1 MSMFSGFFRSRDKPT
16 NSINGNGYRF
26 LFGGSTS
33 GKSVNERSA
42 MQMTAVYACVRILSE
57 SIAGLPLHLY
67 QYKDGGSKEKA
78 LEHPLYRILHDE
90 PNPEMTSFV
99 FRETLMTHLLLWGN
113 AYAQII
119 RNGKGQVV
127 GLYPLMPNR
136 MRVDRDEHGHLYY
149 QYQMQDSDAPT
160 MKNGTVNLKPSDVL
174 HVPGLG
180 FDGLVGYSPIAMAK
194 NAIGMAIA
202 CEEYG
207 AKFFANGA
215 TPGGLLEFPGTVKN
229 PDAIR
234 ESWNKCFSG
243 SNSHKIA
250 ILEEGMKYT
259 PISISPEQ
267 AQFLETRKFQI
278 DEIARI
284 FRVPPHMVGDLE
296 KSSFSNIEQQSL
308 EFVKYTLE
316 PWIVRWEQALNRALL
331 SDSEKSAYF
340 VKFNVDGL
348 LRGDY
353 QSRMNG
359 YATAR
364 QNGWMSANDIRELEN
379 LDRIPP
385 ELGGD
390 LYLIN
395 GNMTKL
401 EDAGIF
407 AATTAAGK
415 EEGSNEEVLEVEK
428 QDGDKSGDSGNSDGE
443 DSVSKRNN
451 RRGKLV

>member
-1 MSMFSGFFRSRDKPT
+1 MGIFSGLFRSRDKPQDRT
-16 NSINGNGYRF
+16 AGSGYAF
-26 LFGGSTS
+26 YFGGTTS
-33 GKSVNERSA
+33 GKAVTERSA
-42 MQMTAVYACVRILSE
+42 MQMTAVYSCVRILAE
-57 SIAGLPLHLY
+57 AVAGLPLHLY
-67 QYKDGGSKEKA
+67 RYKEDGGKEKA
-78 LEHPLYRILHDE
+78 LDHPLYLLLHDE
-90 PNPEMTSFV
+90 PNPEMSSFV

-119 RNGKGQVV
+119 RNGKGEVIA
-127 GLYPLMPNR
+127 LYPLMPNR
-136 MRVDRDEHGHLYY
+136 MVVDRDIHGQLYY
-149 QYQMQDSDAPT
+149 QYTRSTEEAPT
-160 MKNGTVNLKPSDVL
+160 MKGVTVNLPPSDVL
-174 HVPGLG
+174 HIPGLG

-215 TPGGLLEFPGTVKN
+215 APGGVLEHPGTIKDPQRV
-229 PDAIR
+229 R
-234 ESWNKCFSG
+234 ESWQSTFGGSG
-243 SNSHKIA
+243 NSNKIA
-250 ILEEGMKYT
+250 VLEEGMKYT
-259 PISISPEQ
+259 PIGISPEQ

-278 DEIARI
+278 NEIARI

-316 PWIVRWEQALNRALL
+316 PWLVRWEQSIQRILL
-331 SDSEKSAYF
+331 SPEEKKSYF
-340 VKFNVDGL
+340 AKFNVEGL

-353 QSRMNG
+353 ASRMTG

-379 LDRIPP
+379 MDRIPA
-385 ELGGD
+385 EEGGD

-395 GNMTKL
+395 GNML
-401 EDAGIF
+401 PLRNAGAF
-407 AATTAAGK
+407 ADTQTGK
-415 EEGSNEEVLEVEK
+415 EENPDEEVLEVEEPGG
-428 QDGDKSGDSGNSDGE
+428 DGDSSGGTDAVPE
-443 DSVSKRNN
+443 RHY

>member
-1 MSMFSGFFRSRDKPT
+1 MASKQTGMIGIPYARDKPVNST
-16 NSINGNGYRF
+16 NGSGYRF
-26 LFGGSTS
+26 FLGGSTS
-33 GKSVNERSA
+33 GKAVTEHSA

-57 SIAGLPLHLY
+57 AIAGLPLHLY
-67 QYKDGGSKEKA
+67 RYNDEGGKEKA
-78 LEHPLYRILHDE
+78 LDHPLYLLLHDE
-90 PNPEMTSFV
+90 PNPEMSSFV

-119 RNGKGQVV
+119 RNGKGEVV
-127 GLYPLMPNR
+127 ALYPLMPNR
-136 MRVDRDEHGHLYY
+136 MTVDRDDKGQLYY
-149 QYQMQDSDAPT
+149 SYQMSNSDAPT
-160 MKNGTVNLKPSDVL
+160 MPGGTVRLKPSDVL

-194 NAIGMAIA
+194 NAIGLAIA
-202 CEEYG
+202 TEEYG

-215 TPGGLLEFPGTVKN
+215 TPGGLLEYPGTVKD
-229 PDAIR
+229 PDRVR
-234 ESWNKCFSG
+234 ESWNRGFSG
-243 SNSHKIA
+243 SQNAGKVA

-259 PISISPEQ
+259 PISIAPEQ

-278 DEIARI
+278 NEIARI

-308 EFVKYTLE
+308 EFVKYTLD
-316 PWIVRWEQALNRALL
+316 PWVVRWEQSIQRTLL
-331 SDSEKSAYF
+331 TADEKKRYF
-340 VKFNVDGL
+340 VKFNLEGL

-385 ELGGD
+385 EEGGD
-390 LYLIN
+390 LFLIN
-395 GNMTKL
+395 GNMLPL
-401 EDAGIF
+401 EHAGAF
-407 AATTAAGK
+407 ASIPQTGK
-415 EEGSNEEVLEVEK
+415 EETNPDESPEEVLEVEK
-428 QDGDKSGDSGNSDGE
+428 SGGRGT
-443 DSVSKRNN
+443 
-451 RRGKLV
+451 RGKGA

>member
-1 MSMFSGFFRSRDKPT
+1 MGIFSRLFRARDKPQNKT
-16 NSINGNGYRF
+16 VGSSF
-26 LFGGSTS
+26 SFMMGGSTS
-33 GKSVNERSA
+33 GKSVTERSS

-57 SIAGLPLHLY
+57 AIAGLPLHLY
-67 QYKDGGSKEKA
+67 RYKEGGGKEQA
-78 LEHPLYRILHDE
+78 VDTNLYRLLHDE

-119 RNGKGQVV
+119 RNGKGEVIA
-127 GLYPLMPNR
+127 LYPLMPNK
-136 MRVDRDEHGHLYY
+136 MSVDRDEKGQLYY
-149 QYQMQDSDAPT
+149 TYLRANEEAAT
-160 MKNGTVNLKPSDVL
+160 MTGNTVTLKPSDVL
-174 HVPGLG
+174 HIPGLG

-202 CEEYG
+202 CEEFG

-215 TPGGLLEFPGTVKN
+215 APSGVLEHPGTIKDPAKVR
-229 PDAIR
+229 D
-234 ESWNKCFSG
+234 SWNSTFGGSANSG
-243 SNSHKIA
+243 KVA
-250 ILEEGMKYT
+250 VLEEGMKYT

-278 DEIARI
+278 NEIARI

-316 PWIVRWEQALNRALL
+316 PWVVRWEQALSRALL
-331 SDSEKSAYF
+331 SATEKPTYF
-340 VKFNVDGL
+340 FKFNLEGL

-359 YATAR
+359 YAIAR

-379 LDRIPP
+379 QDRIPV
-385 ELGGD
+385 EEGGD

-395 GNMTKL
+395 GNMLPLNK
-401 EDAGIF
+401 AG
-407 AATTAAGK
+407 AYAEKGK
-415 EEGSNEEVLEVEK
+415 EDKTDNEESASEEVLDVEESSGSGRK
-428 QDGDKSGDSGNSDGE
+428 TRRKSS
-443 DSVSKRNN
+443 
-451 RRGKLV
+451 

>member
-1 MSMFSGFFRSRDKPT
+1 MGIFSGLFRSRDKPT
-16 NSINGNGYRF
+16 NSTNGSSYRF
-26 LFGGSTS
+26 FLGQSNS
-33 GKSVNERSA
+33 GKPVNERSA
-42 MQMTAVYACVRILSE
+42 MQMSAGYACVRILSE
-57 SIAGLPLHLY
+57 AIAGLPVHLY
-67 QYKDGGSKEKA
+67 QYRDDGSKEKA
-78 LEHPLYRILHDE
+78 LKHPLYRILHDE
-90 PNPEMTSFV
+90 PNLEMTSFV

-119 RNGKGQVV
+119 RNGKGEVV
-127 GLYPLMPNR
+127 ALYPLMPNR
-136 MRVDRDEHGHLYY
+136 MTVDRDNMGHLYY
-149 QYQMQDSDAPT
+149 QYQVQDSDAQT
-160 MKNGTVNLKPSDVL
+160 MKDGTVILKPSDVL
-174 HVPGLG
+174 HIPGLG

-215 TPGGLLEFPGTVKN
+215 TPGGLLEYPGTVKN

-234 ESWNKCFSG
+234 ESWNKGFSG
-243 SNSHKIA
+243 NNSHKIA
-250 ILEEGMKYT
+250 VLEDGMKYT

-316 PWIVRWEQALNRALL
+316 PWIVRWEQSINRALL
-331 SDSEKSAYF
+331 SDTEKADYF

-359 YATAR
+359 YAVGR

-379 LDRIPP
+379 LDRIPA

-390 LYLIN
+390 LYLVN
-395 GNMTKL
+395 GNML
-401 EDAGIF
+401 PLVSAG
-407 AATTAAGK
+407 AAYANNNT
-415 EEGSNEEVLEVEK
+415 EEMESDHEESETVLGMEK
-428 QDGDKSGDSGNSDGE
+428 PGRRRIGE
-443 DSVSKRNN
+443 SS
-451 RRGKLV
+451 